1 MEKESKKINT
11 SKTKNINS
19 TKISKEKSNTNKKE
33 VKKTDSIN
41 KQKEKV
47 NKKVIN
53 KNTKTKEKVKTNK
66 VEKTKTKNKIS
77 NKEIKKIN
85 EDILSNLKTENRY
98 CENCGNKI
106 TSKNKKCPKCKSKV
120 NIKNNK
126 AKFFLLDYINSA
138 GQGRALDV
146 LYNVVAEHTYAFV
159 LSLSFAGSL
168 LGPILYDA
176 IINNRIDSPAQYINI
191 IAKEVKKEELKEEP
205 VEEEKKEEEPKK
217 EEINQEVQQPQKVEE
232 PIITASHIAHN
243 GVGNVMIVTDSGDRY
258 TLDVNGSLD
267 FRITDP
273 NARISVP
280 SGVNYTFQNGVLT
293 LTPYAAG
300 DFDIYVYNGSSS
312 TTILIHVS
320 APTVPTGPTVLE
332 FD

>member
-11 SKTKNINS
+11 SNTKNINS
-19 TKISKEKSNTNKKE
+19 TKISKDKSITNNKE
-33 VKKTDSIN
+33 VKRTDSIN
-41 KQKEKV
+41 KQKEKL
-47 NKKVIN
+47 
-53 KNTKTKEKVKTNK
+53 KTKK

-85 EDILSNLKTENRY
+85 EDILSNLKTKDRY

-168 LGPILYDA
+168 LGPILYDT

-191 IAKEVKKEELKEEP
+191 IAKEVKEELKEEA
-205 VEEEKKEEEPKK
+205 VEEEKNEEETKK
-217 EEINQEVQQPQKVEE
+217 EEINQVVQQPQKVEE
-232 PIITASHIAHN
+232 SIITASHIAHN

-320 APTVPTGPTVLE
+320 TPIVPTGPTVLE